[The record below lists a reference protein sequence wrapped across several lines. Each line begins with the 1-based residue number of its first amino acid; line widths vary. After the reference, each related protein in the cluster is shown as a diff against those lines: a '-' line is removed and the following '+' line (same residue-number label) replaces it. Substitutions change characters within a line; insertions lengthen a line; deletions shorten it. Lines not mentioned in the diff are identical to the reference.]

1 MLSHDWKW
9 VNNTVQAKEL
19 YCFVIWKITTMKFQM
34 LRSQGNAT
42 RLFKMKSEK
51 ILFCTVK
58 DDEEHFKI

>member
-1 MLSHDWKW
+1 
-9 VNNTVQAKEL
+9 
-19 YCFVIWKITTMKFQM
+19 M

-51 ILFCTVK
+51 RLFCTVK